1 MGGKAEAKTETNIVN
16 EAVTNVIMSSAQ
28 NCSANNAN
36 TQELYFRDIKVK
48 GCSVDFSN
56 ISQDMKVTQNFSCA
70 QDSSQNVELLNKFK
84 SELDAKTEASLKGI
98 TTSSTKAET
107 ITNIKNKI
115 ETNINMSSVANCV
128 ANNINQQKM
137 EFGKIDVECAKG
149 DRVSFN
155 NIGQKLVA
163 TQVAK
168 CIQSNKQVSD
178 LSNEL
183 DNEVKAAT
191 SSKNEGLTLGGSFES
206 LASLGAS
213 LIPLLIGAA
222 IILVFSSLLMMM
234 K

>member
-84 SELDAKTEASLKGI
+84 SELDAKTKAALKGI

-128 ANNINQQKM
+128 ANNINQEKM

-168 CIQSNKQVSD
+168 CIQSDKQVSD

-191 SSKNEGLTLGGSFES
+191 SSKNEGLTLGGSFGS